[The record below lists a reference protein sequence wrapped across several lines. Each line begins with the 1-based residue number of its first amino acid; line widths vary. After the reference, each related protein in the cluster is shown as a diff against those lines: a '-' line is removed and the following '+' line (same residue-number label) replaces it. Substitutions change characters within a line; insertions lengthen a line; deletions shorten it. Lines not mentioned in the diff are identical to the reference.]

1 MVDLVTAGMSSDSFF
16 SYLRDAVG
24 SLSDDLA
31 TLVYYPISIPTGTAL
46 GTLNIN
52 FNLLD
57 YTLGQTAPDLNALA
71 EASQS
76 SSAWRPGANRRTGSA
91 TGRLDRD
98 GSGRPQVVPLASTPR
113 CWVWRKCCQ
122 ACSPTLG

>member
-16 SYLRDAVG
+16 SCLRDAVG

-71 EASQS
+71 EQAGFRCVAPWRKPAHREAQLD
-76 SSAWRPGANRRTGSA
+76 AWTEMVLA
-91 TGRLDRD
+91 
-98 GSGRPQVVPLASTPR
+98 RPQSRPSASTPR
-113 CWVWRKCCQ
+113 CWVWHSVVRFAVQ
-122 ACSPTLG
+122 PLG